1 MGKANTLIRILLI
14 VSLVFASNVSFAKH
28 KRRPAPVDFTSILKA
43 LAQTYGVNLEQLETQ
58 KDQTSQLQRSYDMYE
73 KQLKKLEENNKAIT
87 GKTGYGLKDFQ
98 TYNNTWLD
106 DRSNMNN
113 LLDAYSAG
121 NGLVGGIAKNREREF
136 PIDLD
141 VINKSKLNKQD
152 IDYYKLSAKTALSTR
167 AASEAEF
174 NRIEQKIRDQEKLQK
189 EINNTENLK
198 SSVDLLARIQA
209 ENNKI
214 SLESLRMLSVLTQ
227 QSAISEQ
234 AQVNARVQNAK
245 FLSN

>member
-1 MGKANTLIRILLI
+1 
-14 VSLVFASNVSFAKH
+14 
-28 KRRPAPVDFTSILKA
+28 
-43 LAQTYGVNLEQLETQ
+43 
-58 KDQTSQLQRSYDMYE
+58 
-73 KQLKKLEENNKAIT
+73 
-87 GKTGYGLKDFQ
+87 
-98 TYNNTWLD
+98 
-106 DRSNMNN
+106 MNN